1 MRAVWKGNISFG
13 LVSIPIKLYNATISR
28 ELQFH
33 MLHADDGGR
42 IRFKKVC
49 EKCGKEVA
57 KDEIVRGYKLAE
69 NEYVILTDED
79 FQKIPLRSVKSIDIK
94 QFFDPSEL
102 NLIYYSNFYYVSPDK
117 GGEKAY
123 YLLKEALKGTN
134 SMGIGKIGMR
144 GKENLVTVKAY
155 DGGLILAQLHY
166 FDEVRNP
173 YEVPNWGVE
182 VEIDEEELE
191 LAKKLILAM
200 KKPLKLEDY
209 RDEYKEALNKLIE
222 AKIAGKEIKVAEEV
236 KATKSLMDA
245 LKASLESLEA

>member
-1 MRAVWKGNISFG
+1 MRAVWKGNITFG
-13 LVSIPIKLYNATISR
+13 LVSIPIKLYNATVSKEI
-28 ELQFH
+28 QFH
-33 MLHADDGGR
+33 MLHAKDGGK

-49 EKCGKEVA
+49 EKCGKEVS
-57 KDEIVRGYKLAE
+57 KDEIVRGYKLTK

-79 FQKIPLRSVKSIDIK
+79 FQKIPLKSVKSIEIR
-94 QFFDPSEL
+94 QFFSPSEL
-102 NLIYYSNFYYVSPDK
+102 NFIYYSNFYYASPDK
-117 GGEKAY
+117 GGERAY
-123 YLLKEALKGTN
+123 YLLRRALKETN

-144 GKENLVTVKAY
+144 GKENLIAIKAY
-155 DGGLILAQLHY
+155 NGGIVLAQLHY
-166 FDEVRNP
+166 FDEIRNP
-173 YEVPNWGVE
+173 YEIPNWGIE

-200 KKPLKLEDY
+200 KKPLKLEEY

-222 AKIAGKEIKVAEEV
+222 AKIAGKEIKIAEEV